1 MDEPPDPD
9 DAHADE
15 NGSSSPEGEVV
26 RAVRPMYR
34 TRPREFYLLWFVAL
48 LTYGIGDTATTIVA
62 VFTVP
67 TLTESNLVLAGV
79 LAHGGLAGFL
89 LVKFLVLLAMLAISV
104 RGTRR
109 DDRFA
114 YYWPPVATALLGVL
128 LTGWNLRL
136 LATAG

>member
-1 MDEPPDPD
+1 MDEPPEPD
-9 DAHADE
+9 GARSDMD
-15 NGSSSPEGEVV
+15 GRPPPEGDHGI
-26 RAVRPMYR
+26 APLYR
-34 TRPREFYLLWFVAL
+34 TRPREFYLLWFLAL
-48 LTYGIGDTATTIVA
+48 LTYGAGDTVTTAIA

-67 TLTESNLVLAGV
+67 TLAESNLVLAGV

>member
-9 DAHADE
+9 DAHADG
-15 NGSSSPEGEVV
+15 NGPPAPEGEVV
-26 RAVRPMYR
+26 RAVRPLYR

-62 VFTVP
+62 VSTVP
-67 TLTESNLVLAGV
+67 TLAESNLVVAAILAG
-79 LAHGGLAGFL
+79 GGLPALL
-89 LVKFLVLLAMLAISV
+89 LVKLLVFLVMLAISV

-109 DDRFA
+109 SDRLT
-114 YYWPPVATALLGVL
+114 YYWPPVVTALLGL
-128 LTGWNLRL
+128 ILTGWNLRL

>member
-1 MDEPPDPD
+1 MDEPPEPGG
-9 DAHADE
+9 ARSDE
-15 NGSSSPEGEVV
+15 DGRPPPEGDHGI
-26 RAVRPMYR
+26 PPLYR
-34 TRPREFYLLWFVAL
+34 TRPREFYLLWFLAL
-48 LTYGIGDTATTIVA
+48 LTYGAGDTVTTAIA

-67 TLTESNLVLAGV
+67 TLAESNLVLAGV
-79 LAHGGLAGFL
+79 LARGGLAGFL